1 VNLRTDMIERE
12 LQFTHQGKRY
22 TLKVP
27 VNRNAIA
34 YYERY
39 PQTDYPIYPM
49 AKGSEAT
56 LSSLKSQLRVLLEG
70 QSQADAARTLLNF
83 VQTAFE
89 YKTDQDQFGREKWMM
104 PEETLFYPY
113 SDCDDRAILY
123 AYLVRE
129 LTGLEVVGLLYPS
142 HLTTAILLPGVSGDT
157 IMHNGKRYLAADPTF
172 IGADIGMTM
181 PQLKNQ
187 APQVIE
193 IR

>member
-1 VNLRTDMIERE
+1 
-12 LQFTHQGKRY
+12 
-22 TLKVP
+22 
-27 VNRNAIA
+27 
-34 YYERY
+34 
-39 PQTDYPIYPM
+39 
-49 AKGSEAT
+49 
-56 LSSLKSQLRVLLEG
+56 
-70 QSQADAARTLLNF
+70 
-83 VQTAFE
+83 
-89 YKTDQDQFGREKWMM
+89 MM

-181 PQLKNQ
+181 PQLKGQ